1 MKNWK
6 FDYDPSAIATSIL
19 TGFIGLAVIGYSS
32 PAISTE
38 SDRIN
43 SKGTEKPQVILA
55 ISTNKSQDLPLRKG
69 MTYGEARQVIIEQGW
84 KPNPN
89 VKSNLRS
96 TVVKAIFNRGYI
108 EIEDCSGTGEAPCR
122 YVFVNQNGDLLY
134 VVTAGRNRLLRNW
147 WIEQKSPEQ
156 TEAAIA
162 SYRGLIPDGWIVEK
176 QTLGDLNGDG
186 QSDKVLKLIQSGT
199 DTNRKRSLQVL
210 LSTPSGWQKLAFAS
224 KLLLC
229 ASCGGVM
236 GTENGSH
243 IRVEINDGILVLYQL
258 RGSREAMQTIHRF
271 WIDRNSQ
278 ELVCIGEDINSYDR
292 VNGNKIT
299 DSRNFL
305 TGKRII
311 FESRGKRSN
320 SQAPLRS
327 LEMQISKQLQSIES
341 IDIEETSNSTPSLP
355 LD

>member
-6 FDYDPSAIATSIL
+6 FDYYLSAIATSIL
-19 TGFIGLAVIGYSS
+19 TGFIGLAVISYSR

-43 SKGTEKPQVILA
+43 SKGIEKPQVILA
-55 ISTNKSQDLPLRKG
+55 SSTNKSQDLPLRKG
-69 MTYGEARQVIIEQGW
+69 MTYGEARQVILEQGW

-89 VKSNLRS
+89 VESNLRS
-96 TVVKAIFNRGYI
+96 PVVKAIFDRGYI
-108 EIEDCSGTGEAPCR
+108 EIGDCSGTGEAPCR
-122 YVFVNQNGDLLY
+122 YEFVNQNGELLY
-134 VVTAGRNRLLRNW
+134 VVTAGQNRLLKNW
-147 WIEQKSPEQ
+147 WIVQKSPEL
-156 TEAAIA
+156 TESAITI
-162 SYRGLIPDGWIVEK
+162 YQGLIPDGWIAEQ
-176 QTLGDLNGDG
+176 QTIGDLNGDG
-186 QSDKVLKLIQSGT
+186 QSDMVLKLIQSGT
-199 DTNRKRSLQVL
+199 DANRKRSLQVL

-258 RGSREAMQTIHRF
+258 RGSREVMQTIHRF

-278 ELVCIGEDINSYDR
+278 KLVCIGEDINSYDR

-311 FESRGKRSN
+311 FESRGKLSN
-320 SQAPLRS
+320 SQEPLRS

-341 IDIEETSNSTPSLP
+341 IDIEKTSKSTPSLP
-355 LD
+355 AD